1 MRKSLALAFV
11 IGALTATLAAQ
22 KLQRFNPDGLSKPT
36 TYTHVVRAGTLL
48 FIAGQVGAKADG
60 SVVGSGMRE
69 QVEQVLR
76 NLQLALKSQGAN
88 FSHIAKITTF
98 TTSVAEYRAPEVAE
112 VRAKYFGENRPAST
126 LVQISQLANPAYKV
140 EIEAIAVLP
149 GSVGVKPVGQ

>member
-11 IGALTATLAAQ
+11 VGALTANLAAQ
-22 KLQRFNPDGLSKPT
+22 QLQRINPDGLSKPT

-60 SVVGSGMRE
+60 TVVGPGMHE
-69 QVEQVLR
+69 QVEQVLQ
-76 NLQLALKSQGAN
+76 NLQLALESQGAN
-88 FSHIAKITTF
+88 FSHVAKITIY

-149 GSVGVKPVGQ
+149 SAIGVRPVR

>member
-22 KLQRFNPDGLSKPT
+22 QLQRFNPDGLSKPT

-60 SVVGSGMRE
+60 SVVGPGMRE
-69 QVEQVLR
+69 QVEQVLQ